1 MSARAA
7 GPRPRPLAQCPR
19 GVLAEVAGL
28 MTDIDDT
35 LTREGAIEP
44 AALQALQDLKAAG
57 LPVIASNACGSAVEL
72 VRPYF
77 NGRMVATENPDAMA
91 RGMLWLDRAAARMNR

>member
-7 GPRPRPLAQCPR
+7 SSRPLAQCPR
-19 GVLAEVAGL
+19 GVLADVAGL

-44 AALQALQDLKAAG
+44 VALQALQDLKAAG
-57 LPVIASNACGSAVEL
+57 LPVIAITG
-72 VRPYF
+72 RPYGWSLPF
-77 NGRMVATENPDAMA
+77 AAAWPRVGNAS
-91 RGMLWLDRAAARMNR
+91 RGM